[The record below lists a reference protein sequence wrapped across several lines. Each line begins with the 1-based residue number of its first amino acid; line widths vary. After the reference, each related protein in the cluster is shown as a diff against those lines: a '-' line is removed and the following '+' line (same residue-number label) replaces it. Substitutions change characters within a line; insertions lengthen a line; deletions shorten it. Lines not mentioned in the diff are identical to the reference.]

1 MPEGGKMAQI
11 LIVDDEVDML
21 ALLAMIITEK
31 SSHGATTTNNPLEVP
46 KMIQE
51 GSFDLVITD
60 LKMPGMDGIELIAE
74 IRKIDKSIP
83 ILIITAYGS
92 VESAEDAIHK
102 GAYDYITK
110 PFRKEQILIAITRA
124 LEWKNMRKEIDSL
137 KGNKQQ

>member
-1 MPEGGKMAQI
+1 MAQI

-21 ALLAMIITEK
+21 ALLAMIINEK
-31 SSHGATTTNNPLEVP
+31 SSHRATTTNNPLEVP
-46 KMIQE
+46 KLIKE
-51 GSFDLVITD
+51 GAFDLMITD

-74 IRKIDKSIP
+74 VRKIDKSIP

-110 PFRKEQILIAITRA
+110 PFRKEQILIAINRA
-124 LEWKNMRKEIDSL
+124 LEWKNMKKEIDSL
-137 KGNKQQ
+137 KGNK

>member
-1 MPEGGKMAQI
+1 VPEGGKMAQI

>member
-1 MPEGGKMAQI
+1 VPAGGKMAQI

-21 ALLAMIITEK
+21 ALLAMIITDK
-31 SSHGATTTNNPLEVP
+31 STHKATTTNNPLEIP
-46 KMIQE
+46 KLIQE
-51 GSFDLVITD
+51 GAFDLLITD

-74 IRKIDKSIP
+74 VRKIDKAIP

-110 PFRKEQILIAITRA
+110 PFRKEQILIAINRA
-124 LEWKNMRKEIDSL
+124 LEWKDMKKKLDDL
-137 KGNKQQ
+137 KSDT

>member
-31 SSHGATTTNNPLEVP
+31 SSHKATTTNNPLEVP
-46 KMIQE
+46 KLIKE
-51 GSFDLVITD
+51 GAFDLLITD
-60 LKMPGMDGIELIAE
+60 LKMPGKDGIQLIRE
-74 IRKIDKSIP
+74 VREIDKSIP

-92 VESAEDAIHK
+92 VESAEEAIHR

-110 PFRKEQILIAITRA
+110 PFRKEQILIAINRA
-124 LEWKNMRKEIDSL
+124 LEWKDMKKEIDSL
-137 KGNKQQ
+137 KGDK

>member
-31 SSHGATTTNNPLEVP
+31 TSHKATTTNNPLEVP
-46 KMIQE
+46 KLIKE
-51 GSFDLVITD
+51 GNFDLIITD
-60 LKMPGMDGIELIAE
+60 LKMPGMDGIELISGV
-74 IRKIDKSIP
+74 RKIDKSIP

-92 VESAEDAIHK
+92 IESAEEAIHK

-110 PFRKEQILIAITRA
+110 PFRKEQILIAINRA
-124 LEWKNMRKEIDSL
+124 LEWKEMKSQIDSL
-137 KGNKQQ
+137 KGDK